1 MGSLDKRL
9 FAYVGIVSAVLFF
22 VAAAMVL
29 MNGAPVSSASNDAAS
44 YVLVVAGVLAIVY
57 SLKMLMWRD
66 TFVQTVCGALTLIA
80 GVLFAASA
88 FAGDT
93 VLAVTGIVAVF
104 AMVADLLS
112 MWLTKTY
119 GAMYVSALFAAIC
132 LCMSIMGFTSGE
144 GTYQAGVMI
153 ATAVW
158 LIVSSY
164 VSGFMAPAKP
174 EAKPARHNSAPKAAE
189 RRPAKIAEKKP
200 DQREALKAET
210 VKAEPKPEAKAE
222 PKPEAKVEP
231 TQPKHEQREA
241 PKAETV
247 KAEPKPE
254 AKQETALPK
263 PAEKPKNDFMSK
275 LVSSRDASSRTLHTP
290 KPEAKAD
297 SDSAPYEHKVE
308 ESTTVTEEPVPK
320 TPAEDVPD
328 VQEEVP
334 VEEPEHVETIAEEPA
349 TEDVEEVP
357 EESEPAHE
365 PVVEDVS
372 EDISE
377 EPATE
382 AEEVESDSAP
392 DPVPSEDNPERE
404 DEELGED
411 IFTDYSPEA
420 VVRRAAWNKGLR
432 CRRGY
437 GEHNIPVAFVKGK
450 VAVYVQPA
458 DADTSMDDVLKSE
471 GWTVLRYDEAQVTDG
486 KKQGE
491 EIAAAVKAN
500 MREAKASAK
509 KKKKGA
515 KK

>member
-200 DQREALKAET
+200 DQREAL
-210 VKAEPKPEAKAE
+210 
-222 PKPEAKVEP
+222 
-231 TQPKHEQREA
+231 
-241 PKAETV
+241 KAETV